1 MYFAKKKKEEKKLT
15 QASYYKVALEEV
27 RSGRKRSHWIWY
39 IFPQIQGLGFSVY
52 ILMMLTQCSGMF
64 THLRSRQ

>member
-1 MYFAKKKKEEKKLT
+1 M
-15 QASYYKVALEEV
+15 EEV